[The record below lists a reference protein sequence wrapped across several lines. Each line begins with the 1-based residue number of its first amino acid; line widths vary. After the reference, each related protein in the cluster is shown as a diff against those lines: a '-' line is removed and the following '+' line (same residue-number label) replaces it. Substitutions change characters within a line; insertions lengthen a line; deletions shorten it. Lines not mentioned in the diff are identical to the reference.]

1 MYCWI
6 EDTSHSL
13 LVQMLTVIKTK
24 IGSEDACY
32 LTRLDTDQ
40 MGTYEDIKQRVN
52 MANSQH
58 GGFMSRIPKEME
70 FSGTNITVDAATVS
84 PRAATLCNDLPVV
97 WMQAVEPSFNT
108 GKKCRLKPDSSI
120 QIMYR
125 HSLIIPTPLLKKR
138 TNEQSRTVYL

>member
-1 MYCWI
+1 
-6 EDTSHSL
+6 
-13 LVQMLTVIKTK
+13 
-24 IGSEDACY
+24 
-32 LTRLDTDQ
+32 
-40 MGTYEDIKQRVN
+40 
-52 MANSQH
+52 MANYQH
-58 GGFMSRIPKEME
+58 GGVMSRIPKEME
-70 FSGTNITVDAATVS
+70 FSGTNITVDAATLS